1 MDLIVRALQA
11 ISLIDMETVIILV
24 HKPGIQVV
32 TCVPEKLVV
41 ETHLVIFLA
50 NIVNVIK
57 EHSEVHKQVVIVNV
71 LHPLY
76 WISMEM
82 IVYVDLELNL
92 KDIQL
97 IVRNVHLEHIWMHI
111 IIIDNVKIF
120 QHCQR

>member
-76 WISMEM
+76 
-82 IVYVDLELNL
+82 
-92 KDIQL
+92 
-97 IVRNVHLEHIWMHI
+97 
-111 IIIDNVKIF
+111 
-120 QHCQR
+120 